1 MRPVYPLPPRPP
13 EGTHA
18 WAASWGDRGA
28 AWRSSPRHPPA
39 PLRPGPQS
47 PVTTPVTAASCG
59 CSRVGVRRQQLKPSS
74 SRDPAGCVTPQHCP
88 TGLPCPLLTP
98 SPGTCLPRW
107 VGLTFSQV
115 SLPGSCCSAG
125 VRLGVNR
132 AWGAVGGCSES
143 QPGTLR
149 AFRTQG
155 NEQSSQGRNCRRVSG
170 QEQGSTLEGR
180 PAELG

>member
-1 MRPVYPLPPRPP
+1 MHPLPPWPP
-13 EGTHA
+13 EGTHT
-18 WAASWGDRGA
+18 WVTSWGDRGA
-28 AWRSSPRHPPA
+28 AWRLNPRHLPS

-47 PVTTPVTAASCG
+47 PVTTSVTAASCG
-59 CSRVGVRRQQLKPSS
+59 CSRMGVWRQRLKPSS
-74 SRDPAGCVTPQHCP
+74 SRDPAGCVTPQHRP
-88 TGLPCPLLTP
+88 TGLPCPLLPP
-98 SPGTCLPRW
+98 SPGACLPRW

-115 SLPGSCCSAG
+115 SLPGWRHSAG
-125 VRLGVNR
+125 VWLGVNR

-155 NEQSSQGRNCRRVSG
+155 NERSSQGRNCRRVSG
-170 QEQGSTLEGR
+170 QEQVSALEGR